1 MSGGCDKQVKYWL
14 FKDGKFNLQ
23 QEMSEHE
30 DWVRDVAWC
39 NNIGLLQDTVASCSE
54 DQKVKIWKRDS
65 TTDKWERKAE
75 INIATPAW
83 KVSWSSVGNL
93 LAVSGGDN
101 VVQIYKEAPNGEFE
115 PVSKVNEEGVLEEN

>member
-1 MSGGCDKQVKYWL
+1 LIKYWV

-23 QEMSEHE
+23 QELGGHE

-39 NNIGLLQDTVASCSE
+39 NNIGLLHDTLASCSE
-54 DQKVKIWKRDS
+54 DQKAKVWKRDS
-65 TTDKWERKAE
+65 TTDRWEAKTE
-75 INIATPAW
+75 IAINAPAW

-101 VVQIYKEAPNGEFE
+101 IVHIYKEAPNGEYE
-115 PVSKVNEEGVLEEN
+115 AVSKVNDEGVLEEL